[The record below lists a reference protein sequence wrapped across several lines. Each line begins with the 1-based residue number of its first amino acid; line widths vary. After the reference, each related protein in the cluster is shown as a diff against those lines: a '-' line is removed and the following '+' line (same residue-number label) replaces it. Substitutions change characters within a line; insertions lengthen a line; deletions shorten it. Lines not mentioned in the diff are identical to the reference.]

1 MAKSNWIVA
10 ATPVVKVAYDVRNPP
25 SSDVIATRNYL
36 GPDLSVCGN
45 PDLVLLAAGN
55 QLSFLSFSFD

>member
-10 ATPVVKVAYDVRNPP
+10 ATPVAKVSYDVRNPP
-25 SSDVIATRNYL
+25 SSDVIATRTYL

-55 QLSFLSFSFD
+55 